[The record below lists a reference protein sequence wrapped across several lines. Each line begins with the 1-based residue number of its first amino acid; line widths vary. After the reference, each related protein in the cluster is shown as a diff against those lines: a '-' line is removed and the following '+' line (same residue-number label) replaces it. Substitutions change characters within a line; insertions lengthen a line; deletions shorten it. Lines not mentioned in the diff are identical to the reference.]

1 MNIDNR
7 QASIAYDIDQIGK
20 KGRLKEALDQALQAI
35 RQGVY
40 DDDLF
45 FIAADL
51 AYRLGDMD
59 KAAQLIERLLARD
72 PEHVNGWVLFG
83 QIHEQRED
91 MARADYGR
99 MQAESLFPG
108 LREIDLEG
116 NKVEDLTPDVSEIE
130 RETSS
135 DQRID
140 FDTMT
145 FAEICAEQG
154 YHNKAL
160 KIYYDLLEK
169 DPQNENLKRRIEE
182 LNKRLNKDD

>member
-1 MNIDNR
+1 MNDDDKP
-7 QASIAYDIDQIGK
+7 ASIAYGIDRIGK
-20 KGRLKEALDQALQAI
+20 NGKLQEALDQALQAI
-35 RQGVY
+35 REGLY

-45 FIAADL
+45 FIAAAL
-51 AYRLGDMD
+51 AYQIGDLD
-59 KAAQLIERLLARD
+59 KAAQLIERLLVRD

-83 QIHEQRED
+83 QIHEQRKD
-91 MARADYGR
+91 MARVDYGR
-99 MQAESLFPG
+99 LQAENLFPG
-108 LREIDLEG
+108 LREIDFDS
-116 NKVEDLTPDVSEIE
+116 NAVEEQTPVASRTEQNRSSE
-130 RETSS
+130 
-135 DQRID
+135 QRID